1 MEMSYRKSHLSSV
14 FWLHAHLIRSA
25 KPRHESLAFDLN
37 KSLITGDELQFQ
49 VVSDRC
55 NEASI
60 FKAERQM
67 TQNAHTL

>member
-1 MEMSYRKSHLSSV
+1 MEISYRKSHLSSV
-14 FWLHAHLIRSA
+14 FWLHARLIRPA
-25 KPRHESLAFDLN
+25 KPRHDSLSFDLN

-60 FKAERQM
+60 FKVEKQM
-67 TQNAHTL
+67 IQNAHTL